1 MCRGVDGGGRSCP
14 RKAMP
19 NLAGSDV
26 RVELAYGEEMRWHR
40 SLFNPK
46 DVGKW
51 RFAPYGEGGGA
62 IVDARP
68 VSSQFQQVASYASVS
83 VVETAEEAWSASQK
97 IGDNTKFW
105 KVRRFT
111 DY

>member
-1 MCRGVDGGGRSCP
+1 MYAEDSGGRSCT
-14 RKAMP
+14 RKAMH

-26 RVELAYGEEMRWHR
+26 RVELAYGEEMRVHR

-46 DVGKW
+46 DDGKW

-68 VSSQFQQVASYASVS
+68 VS
-83 VVETAEEAWSASQK
+83 
-97 IGDNTKFW
+97 
-105 KVRRFT
+105 VRRPLPACTFFSPST
-111 DY
+111 RV